1 MKSIYILLTRSTT
14 ICSRIVY
21 MATRSEFTHAAI
33 SLDRNFDKLYTFGR
47 KYKRLMLPAGVVRE
61 SVYDGLLGDSDD
73 MRCAVYEIKISDI
86 SYKRLTKFLS
96 HMEKNKEKYRYSI
109 LGLPMCKFNR
119 KYERKG
125 YFFCSQFVYYALSKS
140 GTIERTMEPS
150 LVRPMDLSELS
161 EANEIFRGKIRELRI
176 ADRLFFDTSLD
187 MRPETDL

>member
-47 KYKRLMLPAGVVRE
+47 KYKRLMLPAGFVKE

-119 KYERKG
+119 NS
-125 YFFCSQFVYYALSKS
+125 CC
-140 GTIERTMEPS
+140 
-150 LVRPMDLSELS
+150 
-161 EANEIFRGKIRELRI
+161 
-176 ADRLFFDTSLD
+176 
-187 MRPETDL
+187 

>member
-47 KYKRLMLPAGVVRE
+47 KYKRLMLPAGFVRE

-96 HMEKNKEKYRYSI
+96 HMEKTRKNIVTAYWVFPCASSTGSMSEK
-109 LGLPMCKFNR
+109 
-119 KYERKG
+119 
-125 YFFCSQFVYYALSKS
+125 
-140 GTIERTMEPS
+140 
-150 LVRPMDLSELS
+150 D
-161 EANEIFRGKIRELRI
+161 IFSAHNSFI
-176 ADRLFFDTSLD
+176 
-187 MRPETDL
+187 MR

>member
-47 KYKRLMLPAGVVRE
+47 KYKRLMLPAGFVRE

-86 SYKRLTKFLS
+86 SYKRLTNFLS
-96 HMEKNKEKYRYSI
+96 HMEKTRKNIVTAYWVFLCASSTGSMSEKDIFLLTVRLLCAEQIRHHRKDHGTFAGAAHGSVGTVRSQRDLQGENK
-109 LGLPMCKFNR
+109 
-119 KYERKG
+119 
-125 YFFCSQFVYYALSKS
+125 
-140 GTIERTMEPS
+140 RT
-150 LVRPMDLSELS
+150 
-161 EANEIFRGKIRELRI
+161 
-176 ADRLFFDTSLD
+176 
-187 MRPETDL
+187 

>member
-1 MKSIYILLTRSTT
+1 
-14 ICSRIVY
+14 
-21 MATRSEFTHAAI
+21 
-33 SLDRNFDKLYTFGR
+33 
-47 KYKRLMLPAGVVRE
+47 MLPAGFVRE

-86 SYKRLTKFLS
+86 SYKRLTNFLS

-140 GTIERTMEPS
+140 GTIERTM
-150 LVRPMDLSELS
+150 DLSELS

>member
-47 KYKRLMLPAGVVRE
+47 KYKRLMLPAGFVRE

-96 HMEKNKEKYRYSI
+96 HMEKNKEKYRY
-109 LGLPMCKFNR
+109 R

>member
-47 KYKRLMLPAGVVRE
+47 KYKRLMLPAGFVRE

-125 YFFCSQFVYYALSKS
+125 YFFCSGHNASYRTFPTEKVSPAL
-140 GTIERTMEPS
+140 R
-150 LVRPMDLSELS
+150 RRRLSRDGYPGAS
-161 EANEIFRGKIRELRI
+161 EKR
-176 ADRLFFDTSLD
+176 
-187 MRPETDL
+187 